1 MVAAYDQLGCNR
13 GGLDAIG
20 LAYDEAGRY
29 PEAIDSYERYVSLP
43 DPFAHT
49 VMGRMTPVHF
59 RLGELYEVAGDIDR
73 AIVHYSRFAEL
84 WEKADA
90 ELQPRVDQ
98 ARRRLE
104 SLLNRKTREP

>member
-1 MVAAYDQLGCNR
+1 MR
-13 GGLDAIG
+13 LDAT
-20 LAYDEAGRY
+20 RR
-29 PEAIDSYERYVSLP
+29 PIDSYERYVSLP

-59 RLGELYEVAGDIDR
+59 RLGELYEEAGDIDR
-73 AIVHYSRFAEL
+73 AVVHYSRFADL

-98 ARRRLE
+98 ARRRIE